1 MIGTPVECSLW
12 LVEYR
17 HDNPDPKR
25 EPPFVHCPSVL
36 IVSADPTGADVHE
49 VARRVAEETTGQ
61 GKPVTGFVCEFQ
73 QRKAV
78 NVRGLANLTAPSEMA
93 PWVGST
99 NAHAVVDMANEIS
112 DLRRELASL
121 QHITK
126 VQAAELRRLHAEP
139 GELPELD
146 TQPAAPATEPG
157 E

>member
-1 MIGTPVECSLW
+1 VIGTPVECSLW

-78 NVRGLANLTAPSEMA
+78 NVRGLANLTAPSDQLPGATLAQTLLGGVLFEGADARTQFAELRAELENALLRAETAERTMA
-93 PWVGST
+93 
-99 NAHAVVDMANEIS
+99 I
-112 DLRRELASL
+112 
-121 QHITK
+121 
-126 VQAAELRRLHAEP
+126 QAAELRRL
-139 GELPELD
+139 
-146 TQPAAPATEPG
+146 
-157 E
+157 